1 MPQLRSHTSQP
12 AAPKYQFDL
21 QSLVRQT
28 KAEAAAEEAVAKARA
43 VLDAPPHAAT
53 SDQQTAQ
60 RHLDDD
66 DVDDASVGE
75 EEHEKLLASVVDAQ
89 GDDAAGLQ
97 KIRHAMR
104 RTEALRQLKS
114 WYFFR
119 QASSGE
125 GHDRHAFPH
134 ASLPRGGWQA
144 ALKGKVPVGVS
155 QFRPPHLPSLAS
167 SYIAE
172 RGSLRVS
179 FTDAGFR
186 HQAFLTGFVAE
197 MVMAHSTL
205 PDEAVLWVLQE
216 RELPRPNAVE
226 FASAHDVGPDLVCLE
241 PRDDMRFA
249 YQVLLEVR
257 VPSSISE
264 PAKELGSVNYY
275 IGLVVIPTN
284 IFVARPTAHR

>member
-43 VLDAPPHAAT
+43 VLDAPPAAAPG
-53 SDQQTAQ
+53 DQQAAKRQ
-60 RHLDDD
+60 LDDV

-75 EEHEKLLASVVDAQ
+75 DEHEKLLASVVDVQ

-104 RTEALRQLKS
+104 RTEALRQPKS

-125 GHDRHAFPH
+125 GHDRLAFPH
-134 ASLPRGGWQA
+134 ASLPRDGWQA

-155 QFRPPHLPSLAS
+155 QFHPPHPYSLLPVDILCQSGKLT
-167 SYIAE
+167 
-172 RGSLRVS
+172 GFL
-179 FTDAGFR
+179 TDAGFR

-197 MVMAHSTL
+197 MVMAHSAL

-216 RELPRPNAVE
+216 RELPCAKSCGFCSCSQSAV
-226 FASAHDVGPDLVCLE
+226 L
-241 PRDDMRFA
+241 
-249 YQVLLEVR
+249 
-257 VPSSISE
+257 I
-264 PAKELGSVNYY
+264 
-275 IGLVVIPTN
+275 
-284 IFVARPTAHR
+284 